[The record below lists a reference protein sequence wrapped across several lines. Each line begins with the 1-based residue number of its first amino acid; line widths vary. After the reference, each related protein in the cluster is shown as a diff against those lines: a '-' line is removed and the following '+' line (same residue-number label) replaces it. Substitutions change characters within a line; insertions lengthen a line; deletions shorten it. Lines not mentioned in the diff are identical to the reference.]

1 VNETRRPA
9 WWRGER
15 GEWYVVVQFVLFV
28 LIGVGPRTLPGLPPW
43 PAEVTLPARIL
54 GTALMIAGAALAPW
68 GLAALGGNLSVLPAP
83 KDCAELVSRGP
94 YRIVRNPIYS
104 GLILGAFGWG
114 LWLASWLTLAY
125 AVALFVL
132 FDAKSRI
139 EERWLAEKF
148 GEAYTRYQRSGVRK
162 LIPWVY

>member
-1 VNETRRPA
+1 MSDAGKAP
-9 WWRGER
+9 WWKGTR

-28 LIGVGPRTLPGLPPW
+28 ALAIGPRTLPGLPAW
-43 PAEVTLPARIL
+43 PSAVEVPARVTGI
-54 GTALMIAGAALAPW
+54 ALMLAGAALALW
-68 GLAALGGNLSVLPAP
+68 GLSALGNNLSVLPAP

-104 GLILGAFGWG
+104 GLILGAFGWA

-125 AVALFVL
+125 ALALFVL
-132 FDAKSRI
+132 FDAKSRL

-148 GEAYTRYQRSGVRK
+148 GEVYTRYQASGVRK